1 MKELIVLF
9 ISFFKIG
16 AITFGGGLA
25 MLPIMQR
32 EVVESKKWATEEE
45 LVNYYAVGQCTPGI
59 IAVNT
64 ATFIG
69 YKQKGILGAVIATFG
84 VVCPSLLIIMSI
96 AAFIQN
102 FTDIVWIQNA
112 FSGIRIAVAA
122 LITDAVIKLW
132 KSGVKDVFGVVL
144 FIISFIVSAVFKLSP
159 VYMVAAGIVLGI
171 LFVIVKE
178 KKGI

>member
-1 MKELIVLF
+1 MKELIMLF
-9 ISFFKIG
+9 TSFFKIG

-32 EVVESKKWATEEE
+32 EVVENKKWATEEE

-84 VVCPSLLIIMSI
+84 VVCPSLIIIMSI

-132 KSGVKDVFGVVL
+132 KSGVKDVFGIVL

-159 VYMVAAGIVLGI
+159 VYMVAAGIILGI
-171 LFVIVKE
+171 LSMIVKE
-178 KKGI
+178 KKDI